1 MPDDFAAAAEELR
14 ALVVVDS
21 EPDVVDDFID
31 LLERLPIASKEAGNR
46 RARTKAVMDV
56 GIAWIRYE
64 IALTRV
70 SARRANSR
78 RDLLRRFR
86 DLKKWPTRRRLHN
99 ILEHDKD
106 ENDLRPAES
115 AIRFVILRCAIF
127 GDDVPPNWIQRLGDS
142 PDRLRKVAEAV
153 CDYFAYKVDG
163 RGRPGNKP
171 LEDYAARLVQIYGEL
186 TGRAITYA
194 KATDTSRDRRAGE
207 PYGLGLDFMLAG
219 LRLIDP
225 GYTTYQAVAQI
236 DRVRTA
242 RLGVAG

>member
-1 MPDDFAAAAEELR
+1 MLVMPDDFAAAAEELR

-86 DLKKWPTRRRLHN
+86 DLTNGQRGGASTTSLSMIRMKMISGPPRARSALSFFDALSSAMTFRQIGFRG
-99 ILEHDKD
+99 LETA
-106 ENDLRPAES
+106 LTVFAR
-115 AIRFVILRCAIF
+115 
-127 GDDVPPNWIQRLGDS
+127 S
-142 PDRLRKVAEAV
+142 PKR
-153 CDYFAYKVDG
+153 
-163 RGRPGNKP
+163 
-171 LEDYAARLVQIYGEL
+171 
-186 TGRAITYA
+186 
-194 KATDTSRDRRAGE
+194 
-207 PYGLGLDFMLAG
+207 
-219 LRLIDP
+219 
-225 GYTTYQAVAQI
+225 
-236 DRVRTA
+236 
-242 RLGVAG
+242 